1 LKPRDVVSQY
11 RRYDLSLSLIGRIL
25 SLLADG
31 ASGRA
36 AREQAVVAVM
46 LMLCIGLLMIFRRSA
61 A

>member
-1 LKPRDVVSQY
+1 VVSQY